1 MGKLILS
8 RNEKKMLDGTL
19 IECYLNN
26 QLIYKLRNKQTKTF
40 NIDNGIYEFYCT
52 SKACTSASYIKK
64 LDLSNKNIKV
74 DISEG
79 FIRPNI
85 EISYIDT
92 KELESLESEE
102 LSILNEN
109 YNSNNNNIDTTKKKK
124 EPLLVKIICSI
135 IGIFLIIGGINLSID
150 GTKTLSGQNNS
161 TSEKYSYT
169 INNQGIDENGFYKIS
184 GTVVNNTD
192 KDVDGLQ
199 IEFKCYDKDGNSID
213 TAKAYTEN
221 LLAGETWSYEAID
234 TINAN
239 NINHCTFYQITPYT
253 TLIEFK

>member
-8 RNEKKMLDGTL
+8 RNERKILDGTL

-26 QLIYKLRNKQTKTF
+26 QLICKIRNKQTKIF
-40 NIDNGIYEFYCT
+40 NIDNGIYEFYCVL
-52 SKACTSASYIKK
+52 KFCTSTSYMKK
-64 LDLSNKNIKV
+64 LDLNNKNVKV

-79 FIRPNI
+79 FIRPNV
-85 EISYIDT
+85 EVSYIDT
-92 KELESLESEE
+92 KGLESLKGEK

-109 YNSNNNNIDTTKKKK
+109 SNNNININKKKK

-135 IGIFLIIGGINLSID
+135 IGVFLIVCGVNLSID
-150 GTKTLSGQNNS
+150 GTKTLSGQNS
-161 TSEKYSYT
+161 SIKEEYSYT

-199 IEFKCYDKDGNSID
+199 IEFKCYDEDGNSID

-239 NINHCTFYQITPYT
+239 NINHCTFYSITPYT